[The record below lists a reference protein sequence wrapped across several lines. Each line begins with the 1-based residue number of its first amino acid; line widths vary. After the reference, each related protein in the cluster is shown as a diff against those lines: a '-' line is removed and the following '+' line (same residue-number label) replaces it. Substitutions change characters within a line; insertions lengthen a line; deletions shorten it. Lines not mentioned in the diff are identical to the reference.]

1 MARNAP
7 LSAEAGA
14 EALIVRNLAVSFAT
28 PRGTLRA
35 VDGVDLALAPGEV
48 LGLVG
53 ESGSGKSVTLRAM
66 LRLLRANAT
75 TTGEV
80 RWRGRDLLKAS
91 ERDLREIRGGEI
103 AMIFQEPM
111 TALNPVLTVGQQ
123 IDESLVAHTRL
134 DEPARRRRAAEL
146 LDLVG
151 IASPA
156 ERLAGYPHEFSGGM
170 RQRAM
175 IAIALAA
182 EPRLLFA
189 DEPTTALDVTIQDQI
204 LKLLLRLSR
213 ELGMGMILVTHD
225 LGVVAET
232 CDRVAVMYAGR
243 LVETGPVEA
252 LFHRPRHAYTDALL
266 RSMPHGGAARQ
277 PLRPIPGQPPRLD
290 RPVQGCPFAP
300 RCGYVEER
308 CTSVSPVLAPVEPD
322 HAAACYAADRL
333 ARQEP
338 VA

>member
-1 MARNAP
+1 MTP
-7 LSAEAGA
+7 EPFFT
-14 EALIVRNLAVSFAT
+14 VRDLRVRFAT
-28 PRGTLRA
+28 SRGNLQA

-66 LRLLRANAT
+66 LRLLRSNAHVS
-75 TTGEV
+75 GEV
-80 RWRGRDLLKAS
+80 GWGGRNLLAAS
-91 ERDLREIRGGEI
+91 ERTLRDVRGREI

-111 TALNPVLTVGQQ
+111 TALNPVLTIGRQ
-123 IDESLVAHTRL
+123 IEESLAAHTRM
-134 DEPARRRRAAEL
+134 DEAARRRRAVEL

-182 EPRLLFA
+182 EPKILFA

-213 ELGMGMILVTHD
+213 ELGMAMILVTHD

-232 CDRVAVMYAGR
+232 CDRVSVMYAGR

-252 LFHRPRHAYTDALL
+252 IFTRPRHAYTDALL
-266 RSMPHGGAARQ
+266 RSMPHGDGSRER
-277 PLRPIPGQPPRLD
+277 LRPIPGQPPRLD

-300 RCGYVEER
+300 RCTYVESR
-308 CTSVSPVLAPVEPD
+308 CTQTAPLLDVVGPG
-322 HAAACYAADRL
+322 HRAACFAADRL
-333 ARQEP
+333 AAAET